1 MDSKSKVRQ
10 KFYTDKI
17 TAWALGV
24 SSLLVFASGF
34 HDISPNPRH
43 WRKAATPI
51 GATTLILAGH
61 FINLRANEEKE
72 LMKKIEGINDIT
84 LVNKLYAEF
93 SPKDAD
99 YSTALN
105 FPSGTDEGSKI
116 AIAIMKAL
124 GGFSIPTEFVGVHEA
139 AQYYRIKL
147 MPQAVKGKATDVSKL
162 LSKSNNLQTYAGLTH
177 SPIILPASNGVTFDV
192 PKDKPDL
199 LLYQDFI
206 NDRPAGKLPLPL
218 GVDINQELVTADLGD
233 GDPHLF
239 AMGGT
244 GSGKSTWVRQLLTT
258 ILKWYQPEELQLV
271 LLDPKLVE
279 LKPFGNVPHLWKPIA
294 GTIEDCVKL
303 LEIVRGEVDRR
314 NQGIFDKAG
323 VKDYEKYNEKFPGKL
338 PRLLVVIDETPQLV
352 GTPNS
357 KKVSPEKFQCKD
369 YIIQLGQ
376 VARSAGI
383 HLACI
388 SQSGV
393 DQFIPK
399 DVQRNLGIKVMLK
412 TDTEKDGLNTLGVS
426 TRESPQTHK
435 LLGKGDLVA
444 KVGSGL
450 LRLQTPLIEP
460 EEAQEVIESFGGV
473 LSSTAKTMW
482 DIVREVA
489 IFNVSELRT
498 RQVFRSNGVK
508 VNQLRAAALELVEA
522 ELIALD
528 GDLAQNLAFLKT
540 DTKSVPALETLAT

>member
-10 KFYTDKI
+10 KFYTDKLA
-17 TAWALGV
+17 AWALGI

-34 HDISPNPRH
+34 HDISPDPRH

-51 GATTLILAGH
+51 AATTLILAGH

-72 LMKKIEGINDIT
+72 LMKKIEGISDIT

-105 FPSGTDEGSKI
+105 LPSGTDEGSKI
-116 AIAIMKAL
+116 ATAIMKAL
-124 GGFSIPTEFVGVHEA
+124 GGFSIPTEFVGVQEA
-139 AQYYRIKL
+139 PQYYRIKL
-147 MPQAVKGKATDVSKL
+147 MPQVVKGKATDVSKL

-199 LLYQDFI
+199 VLYRDFI
-206 NDRPAGKLPLPL
+206 GDRPVGKLPLPL
-218 GVDINQELVTADLGD
+218 GVDINQELVTVDLGD

-244 GSGKSTWVRQLLTT
+244 GSGKSTWIRQLLTT
-258 ILKWYQPEELQLV
+258 ILKWYLPEELQLV

-279 LKPFGNVPHLWKPIA
+279 LKPFENVPHLWKPVA
-294 GTIEDCVKL
+294 GTLKDCAEL

-323 VKDYEKYNEKFPGKL
+323 VKDYEKYNDLYPGKL

-352 GTPNS
+352 GAPNS
-357 KKVSPEKFQCKD
+357 KKVSPQKFQCKD
-369 YIIQLGQ
+369 YIVQLGQ

-444 KVGSGL
+444 KVGSEL

-460 EEAQEVIESFGGV
+460 EEALEVIEGLGGV
-473 LSSTAKTMW
+473 LSSTAKNMW
-482 DIVREVA
+482 NIVKGLTE
-489 IFNVSELRT
+489 FNVSELRT
-498 RQVFRSNGVK
+498 RQVFRKSK
-508 VNQLRAAALELVEA
+508 VRVDQLRVAAKELEGVGR
-522 ELIALD
+522 IVLD
-528 GDLAQNLAFLKT
+528 GDNAQISSI
-540 DTKSVPALETLAT
+540 SVSNTEPIGITETSVQ